1 MIRFLLAAGTM
12 FAATVAMPA
21 AAQTFGSSALATFRS
36 CSATA
41 ATALCDGTGPGQ
53 AIVTRTNTGGANAT
67 SNSDLTLGSG
77 SYARGS
83 TAFGAFDLPELR
95 GESRSVANDRLN
107 INMLAFQTYLYT
119 GPSGTPFSLS
129 GDLHIVDSSTNA
141 TDGALPGGAIYS
153 QYLAIWDSS
162 AITGLVTA
170 DDIFNNVFYAPCGT
184 PGVLGVATGG
194 GPLPGGETSFSL
206 TTVSCSG
213 SPLLLTTGQQ
223 VLAVAGMQLPV
234 NRGGF
239 ADSTG
244 TFLTRFGDDLTS
256 EQIATIQTN
265 VVSGIVL
272 YNATIPEPASWAL
285 LIAGFGLVGGAMRR
299 VRTAGTTA

>member
-1 MIRFLLAAGTM
+1 MIKLLLAAGTVA
-12 FAATVAMPA
+12 AATLAVPA
-21 AAQTFGSSALATFRS
+21 AAQSFGSSALGTMRS

-41 ATALCDGTGPGQ
+41 ATALCDGTGPDQ
-53 AIVTRTNTGGANAT
+53 LIVTRSNTGGANAI
-67 SNSDLTLGSG
+67 SNTDLTLANG
-77 SYARGS
+77 SYARGT

-95 GESRSVANDRLN
+95 GESRSLGDDRLN

-129 GDLHIVDSSTNA
+129 GDLHIVDSSNNA

-153 QYLAIWDSS
+153 QYLAIWDTS
-162 AITGLVTA
+162 ILGGLTSA
-170 DDIFNNVFYAPCGT
+170 DDIFNNFFYASCGT
-184 PGVLGVATGG
+184 PGVLAAASGG
-194 GPLPGGETSFSL
+194 GSLPGGETSFSL
-206 TTVSCSG
+206 TTTSCSG
-213 SPLLLTTGQQ
+213 LPLLLTTGQT

-244 TFLTRFGDDLTS
+244 TFLTRFGDDLTP
-256 EQIATIQTN
+256 EQIATIQTS
-265 VVSGIVL
+265 VVSGIVM

-285 LIAGFGLVGGAMRR
+285 LVAGFGLVGGALRR
-299 VRTAGTTA
+299 SRPAVTAA